1 MPVCVEGGSELMTSE
16 MIGIIPD
23 ILRILINPHNTAR
36 QKLIICAYVLL
47 DQAQKVSWKSLAY

>member
-1 MPVCVEGGSELMTSE
+1 MTSE

-23 ILRILINPHNTAR
+23 ILCILINPHNTVR